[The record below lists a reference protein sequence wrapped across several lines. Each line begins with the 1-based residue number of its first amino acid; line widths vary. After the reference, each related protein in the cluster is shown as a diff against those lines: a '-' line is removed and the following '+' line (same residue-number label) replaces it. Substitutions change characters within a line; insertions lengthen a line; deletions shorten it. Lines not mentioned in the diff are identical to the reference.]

1 MCIVYVGKFNEFY
14 FWSDS
19 DRADT
24 FKGNGMRLISD
35 FLIFYIILFFIG
47 PLHNC
52 ESPFDFAIEF
62 AVIFIFDNRLP
73 AINDT
78 GSRREILPYPFFQIF
93 T

>member
-1 MCIVYVGKFNEFY
+1 MFTPVKQKNYAFGQIQIGQIYL
-14 FWSDS
+14 
-19 DRADT
+19 
-24 FKGNGMRLISD
+24 KGHGMRRISD
-35 FLIFYIILFFIG
+35 FSIFCIILSCIG

-62 AVIFIFDNRLP
+62 AEIFIFDNRLP

-78 GSRREILPYPFFQIF
+78 GNRQNIL